1 MPDYVRNHRPRSTTW
16 PRVPEARQGR
26 GAVRHPRDPDLTF
39 LRRLSP
45 PRTRQGGSSI
55 PVVDLFSGCGGLTIG
70 ALEGAK
76 RAKRSAE
83 LALAVDNDPAPLA
96 VMGAT
101 FPGANSRVRQADLGG
116 SLSKSLQG
124 RPNRVERTLF
134 ADVPDDAL
142 LVAGPPCQGHSAL
155 NNHTRHDDD
164 RNDLYLAVARAAA
177 LVSPKAILVENVR
190 GVESDRR
197 GVVGQCATALKALGY
212 EVTTGGIDLH
222 KIGVPQTRIRHVLV
236 ATKGTKFKWDL
247 PVVSGR
253 TVAWAIS
260 DLLDSE
266 NESLLDSASRPNEV
280 NRRRMEWLFEED
292 QYNLPSHLRP
302 DCHRLTDHSYVSM
315 YGRLAWDK
323 PAQTITSG
331 YGSMGQGR
339 FVHPKRPR
347 TLTPHEAARLQFLP
361 DYLRLSEVRHRT
373 ALATMIGNAAPPA
386 LTIAVVQALVA
397 QDLL

>member
-1 MPDYVRNHRPRSTTW
+1 M
-16 PRVPEARQGR
+16 
-26 GAVRHPRDPDLTF
+26 
-39 LRRLSP
+39 
-45 PRTRQGGSSI
+45 
-55 PVVDLFSGCGGLTIG
+55 
-70 ALEGAK
+70 
-76 RAKRSAE
+76 
-83 LALAVDNDPAPLA
+83 
-96 VMGAT
+96 
-101 FPGANSRVRQADLGG
+101 
-116 SLSKSLQG
+116 
-124 RPNRVERTLF
+124 LF

-142 LVAGPPCQGHSAL
+142 LVSGPPCQGHSAL

-177 LVSPKAILVENVR
+177 LLSPKAILIENVR

-197 GVVGQCATALKALGY
+197 GVVAQCATALRALGY
-212 EVTTGGIDLH
+212 HVTAGGVDLH

-236 ATKGTKFKWDL
+236 ATQSAKFEWDL
-247 PVVSGR
+247 PAVSGR

-260 DLLDSE
+260 DLLGSE
-266 NESLLDSASRPNEV
+266 NGSLVDSASHPNEV
-280 NRRRMEWLFEED
+280 NRRRIEWLFKED

-302 DCHRLTDHSYVSM
+302 DCHRLTNHSYVSM
-315 YGRLAWDK
+315 YGRLRWDK

-361 DYLRLSEVRHRT
+361 DYLRLSEIPHRS
-373 ALATMIGNAAPPA
+373 ALAKMIGNAAPPA
-386 LTIAVVQALVA
+386 LTIAVVQALLA